1 MQTLGTFGETQ
12 ATLIGKDGAI
22 IGYCLDTPNCLA
34 YVLQN
39 YSQVE
44 KINGYK
50 GQYSN
55 VEIARLKLRHIGTE
69 LNYYKKHVK
78 IN

>member
-1 MQTLGTFGETQ
+1 MQKLGTFGETT

-39 YSQVE
+39 YSTVQ
-44 KINGYK
+44 KIHGLM

-55 VEIARLKLRHIGTE
+55 VEIARLKLRYIDNE
-69 LNYYKKHVK
+69 EYLKKQVK